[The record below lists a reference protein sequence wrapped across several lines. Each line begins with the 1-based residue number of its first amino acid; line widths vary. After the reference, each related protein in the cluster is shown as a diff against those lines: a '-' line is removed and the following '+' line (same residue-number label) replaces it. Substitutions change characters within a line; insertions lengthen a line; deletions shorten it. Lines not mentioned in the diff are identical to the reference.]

1 MNALIL
7 DTETTDATDDRQLI
21 EAAYM
26 RVALTPGNW
35 YVNAVSA
42 PFVMRYKPTAPIAF
56 GAMATHHIV
65 PEDLE
70 DCPPHDTF
78 TLPGSV
84 DYLIGHSIDFDWQTI
99 GSPAHVKRICTL
111 AMARKVWPDTSHTLS
126 ALMYMLSDDYA
137 KTREELRSAHSA
149 EADIDFCHRV
159 LDAII
164 AKAGPF
170 DSLEALWQ
178 FSEECRVPDT
188 FTFGKHKGEKIAD
201 VPMDYVMWFLR
212 QPDVDPYLRK
222 ALEARVRATYG
233 VRHPVTEARTTA
245 GA

>member
-26 RVALTPGNW
+26 RVALQPGYS
-35 YVNAVSA
+35 YVSIASA

-56 GAMATHHIV
+56 GAMATHHIL

-70 DCPPHDTF
+70 GCPPHDSF

-84 DYLIGHSIDFDWQTI
+84 EYLIGHSIDFDWQTI
-99 GSPAHVKRICTL
+99 GSPVHVKRICTL
-111 AMARKVWPDTSHTLS
+111 AMARKVWPDVSHTLS
-126 ALMYMLSDDYA
+126 ALTYMLSDDREL
-137 KTREELRSAHSA
+137 TRDALRNAHSA
-149 EADIDFCHRV
+149 KADVIFC
-159 LDAII
+159 LDLLNAII

-201 VPMDYVMWFLR
+201 VPVDYVMWLMR
-212 QPDVDPYLRK
+212 QPDVDPYLMT
-222 ALEARVRATYG
+222 ALRARFPKRPAPTAVQPVAEAPRA
-233 VRHPVTEARTTA
+233 
-245 GA
+245 